1 MSSRPRVL
9 LADDHPGLVKA
20 LSRILAVDCDIVGV
34 VADGNEVAEAATR
47 LQPVV
52 TVVDLNL
59 PNIDGLEVCRRILRS
74 NPRAKVIIMTAMLD
88 GGIASEAVAAG
99 ASGFFGKLQAG
110 HEMIDAIRA
119 AWAEC
124 SEDK

>member
-20 LSRILAVDCDIVGV
+20 LSRILSVDCDIVGV

-99 ASGFFGKLQAG
+99 AAGFFGKLQAG

-119 AWAEC
+119 AWAES

>member
-1 MSSRPRVL
+1 
-9 LADDHPGLVKA
+9 
-20 LSRILAVDCDIVGV
+20 
-34 VADGNEVAEAATR
+34 
-47 LQPVV
+47 
-52 TVVDLNL
+52 
-59 PNIDGLEVCRRILRS
+59 
-74 NPRAKVIIMTAMLD
+74 MTAMLD

-110 HEMIDAIRA
+110 HEMSDAIRA